1 MANAYKYPDN
11 PQALVEKLYAKGL
24 LNEGGNGFVQ
34 KLIDQSI
41 VLNANRFFWQEN
53 FTVEGN
59 EYQIDLGATKKN
71 PAWTVRMKTNRP
83 VPTADAMAPL
93 SETAQLDGEGYIE
106 KSGSIHQWGKG
117 LYDTTMSKLELQAR
131 LRELGSVDADLLD
144 GYVRGVAAL
153 TATHM
158 YTLSHI
164 AAQTISKGGAY
175 DNSKIKGFSA
185 INVNQDAYIPQANF
199 KTAGAKVWADADCDI
214 PSQMQKIEQDFKM
227 ANNIAEDA
235 PFVWQIPYDIL
246 ISVFLNNQYVK
257 EEVNRYIRLYA
268 PDKVVVIQAN
278 GTSSIDAQT
287 ISLEQ
292 LIEYSRNTNISK
304 IAPIMVAKESQVVQ
318 DIKTIRTVSG
328 WEQGKVV
335 LRPLGDNGKCGVI
348 VHAQVA
354 DVEMIG
360 TGEINNSVT
369 ANASKIANFL
379 YLLNEVSNDGKY
391 KKYATKVIGRY
402 GTVLTEAMQHVV
414 VDITTA
420 DA

>member
-11 PQALVEKLYAKGL
+11 PQALIDKLYQKGL

-59 EYQIDLGATKKN
+59 EYQIDLGATQKN
-71 PAWTVRMKTNRP
+71 PAWTIRMKTTRP

-106 KSGSIHQWGKG
+106 KSGSIYQWGKG
-117 LYDTTMSKLELQAR
+117 LYDTTFSKLELEAR

-144 GYVRGVAAL
+144 GYVRGVADL

-175 DNSKIKGFSA
+175 NNALIKGFSA
-185 INVNQDAYIPQANF
+185 ISVNQEAYIPQANF
-199 KTAGAKVWADADCDI
+199 KKAGALVWNDPDCDI
-214 PSQMQKIEQDFKM
+214 PSQMQKIEYDFKV
-227 ANNIAEDA
+227 ANNIDEDA
-235 PFVWQIPYDIL
+235 PFVWQIPYDML
-246 ISVFLNNQYVK
+246 ITTFLNNKFVK

-268 PDKVVVIQAN
+268 PDKVIIVQSG
-278 GTSSIDAQT
+278 GTSVDTSV
-287 ISLEQ
+287 ISYEQ
-292 LIEYSRNTNISK
+292 LVEYSRSSVSK
-304 IAPIMVAKESQVVQ
+304 ISPIMVVKESQVTQ
-318 DIKTIRTVSG
+318 NITTITTVKG
-328 WEQGKVV
+328 WDTGKVV
-335 LRPLGDNGKCGVI
+335 LRPLGTNGKCGVV

-360 TGEINNSVT
+360 TGEYNNAVT
-369 ANASKIANFL
+369 VNASRIANFL
-379 YLLNEVSNDGKY
+379 SLLNTVSNDGKF
-391 KKYATKVIGRY
+391 KKYATQVIGRY

-414 VDITTA
+414 VDTTTA
-420 DA
+420 DD